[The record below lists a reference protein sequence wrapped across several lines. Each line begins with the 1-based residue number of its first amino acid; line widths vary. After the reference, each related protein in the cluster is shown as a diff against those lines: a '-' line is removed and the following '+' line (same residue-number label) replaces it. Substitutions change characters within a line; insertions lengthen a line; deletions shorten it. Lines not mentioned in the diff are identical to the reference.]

1 MSAQAYRTRIRSR
14 RSDATRARIT
24 SAVRDLLSEGAF
36 HEATMEQVA
45 ERAGISRATL
55 YQHFGSR
62 LDLVDAICETFGE
75 NPALREL
82 RDLVVNPDPEVA
94 LDQTIANT
102 IRFWA
107 TEDSVLSQIYG
118 VAAIDPAAQSLIDRQ
133 RGDRRGELA
142 RLVRN
147 LSGAGRLGPSTQRA
161 LALLLVLTSY
171 ETFRELSGAGLSA
184 RQATATLQETA
195 RELILA

>member
-1 MSAQAYRTRIRSR
+1 MSAQAYRSRTRSR